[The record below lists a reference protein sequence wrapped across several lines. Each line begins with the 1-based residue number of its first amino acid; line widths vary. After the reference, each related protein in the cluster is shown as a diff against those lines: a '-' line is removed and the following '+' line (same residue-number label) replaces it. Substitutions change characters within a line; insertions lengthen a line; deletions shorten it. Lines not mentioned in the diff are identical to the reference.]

1 MRTENLL
8 TNEMLKSGAISKAQF
23 IFFAEG
29 GAMGQAGKIL
39 LVQKNGEL
47 YAGNYVYGDLSVD
60 LIIKKF
66 PYLSADKFD
75 KLMEHGVSD
84 DGKIHYYYLEC
95 GNHLFVRDAV
105 HETFRDMTRECKYCE
120 DYGAAWFNAACGI
133 CPDKNR
139 KDMLNEVEM
148 YCKELKMK
156 PPKGYPYAITDDELA
171 QWVEVWSEYDPVPE
185 LK

>member
-1 MRTENLL
+1 MSRLVDREYDPQQHKSKP
-8 TNEMLKSGAISKAQF
+8 EWGISGAISKAQF

-29 GAMGQAGKIL
+29 GAMGQA
-39 LVQKNGEL
+39 
-47 YAGNYVYGDLSVD
+47 
-60 LIIKKF
+60 
-66 PYLSADKFD
+66 
-75 KLMEHGVSD
+75 
-84 DGKIHYYYLEC
+84 GKIHYYYLEC